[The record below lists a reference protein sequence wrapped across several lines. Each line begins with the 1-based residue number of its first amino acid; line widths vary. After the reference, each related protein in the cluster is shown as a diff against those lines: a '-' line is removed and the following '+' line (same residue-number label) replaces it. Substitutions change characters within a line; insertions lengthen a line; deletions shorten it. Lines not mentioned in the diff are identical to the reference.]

1 MVGVRAAGP
10 SATHSSVMN
19 RIRSFVCLAAGVLA
33 ACGGA
38 GVPAPAPAPAAAP
51 ADPCVAGSSSHPDAA
66 DTLVVAAPGTVAPRD
81 VPVPR
86 SAAERFAFAQVYQT
100 LVRVDCEGRI
110 APGLAERWQADRAA
124 RTWTFFLRPDATF
137 ADGLPVS
144 AADVV
149 VSWEARAVPGPW
161 AGGRDA
167 ALEAIGPHALMVRL
181 DAALDSVPARFAD
194 PVYAVVRAADAGGW
208 PLGSGAFTLAGDGDS
223 TLLIPVARPTWPRL
237 RIVPLGDAR
246 DAVDH
251 GAALVFTRD
260 LGALSY
266 ARSRGG
272 YTDLPL
278 PWDTVYAL
286 AAPAGWSGTP
296 RDAELVE
303 AVHVDARPG
312 TAPDWWGDLLAC
324 LPDSGAAPAAGA
336 ARPTGVISYA
346 MGDGIARDLAARLVA
361 LAPSGGTT
369 RALDRDT
376 MHDALG
382 RGDGEAFVL
391 ALPRRTTD
399 ACGTAAGGLPFGWVL
414 TPLVDVREHALVR
427 DGAARWRVEADGA
440 LRFATDA
447 DR

>member
-1 MVGVRAAGP
+1 MLQ
-10 SATHSSVMN
+10 T
-19 RIRSFVCLAAGVLA
+19 RSFLCVAVGVLA

-38 GVPAPAPAPAAAP
+38 GAPAPGAAPGP
-51 ADPCVAGSSSHPDAA
+51 ADPCVVGSRSGPVSAA
-66 DTLVVAAPGTVAPRD
+66 DTLVVAASGTVTPRD
-81 VPVPR
+81 APVPR
-86 SAAERFAFAQVYQT
+86 NAAERFVFAQVFQT
-100 LVRVDCEGRI
+100 LVRVDCTGRVE
-110 APGLAERWQADRAA
+110 PGLAARWQADRAA
-124 RTWTFFLRPDATF
+124 RTWTFFLRPHATF
-137 ADGLPVS
+137 ADGVPVS

-167 ALEAIGPHALMVRL
+167 ALDAVGPHALVVRL
-181 DAALDSVPARFAD
+181 DDALDSVPARFAN
-194 PVYAVVRAADAGGW
+194 PVYAVVRPDDANGW
-208 PLGSGAFTLAGDGDS
+208 PLGSGAFTVVGEGDS
-223 TLLIPVARPTWPRL
+223 TLLAPVARPTWPPL
-237 RIVPLGDAR
+237 RIVRVDDAR

-286 AAPAGWSGTP
+286 AAPAGWSGMP
-296 RDAELVE
+296 HDAQFVE
-303 AVHVDARPG
+303 AVHVDARPA

-324 LPDSGAAPAAGA
+324 LPDSGAGPAVH
-336 ARPTGVISYA
+336 PTSVISYA
-346 MGDGIARDLAARLVA
+346 MGDGVARDLAARLVA

-369 RALDRDT
+369 RALAPDT
-376 MHDALG
+376 LRDALG
-382 RGDGEAFVL
+382 RRDGEAFVL

-399 ACGTAAGGLPFGWVL
+399 ACATAAGGLPFGWVL
-414 TPLVDVREHALVR
+414 TPLVDVREHALVK
-427 DGAARWRVEADGA
+427 DGAARWRRDAGGV